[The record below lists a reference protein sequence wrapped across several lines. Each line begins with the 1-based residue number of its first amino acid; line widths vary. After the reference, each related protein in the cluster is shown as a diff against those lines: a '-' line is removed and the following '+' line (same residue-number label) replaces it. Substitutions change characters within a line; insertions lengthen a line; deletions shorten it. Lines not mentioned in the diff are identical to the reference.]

1 VIVTISNQ
9 YGAGAG
15 SIAKL
20 SAETLG
26 YDLVERQLPV
36 VVAKRLR
43 ISVEEAEEDEV
54 TYRGAGEQF
63 LSGLELST
71 PELAE
76 LSSEPTFD
84 QEMLRAVQD
93 AVREYASHGNVVLVG
108 RGASAILGR
117 RPDVLR
123 VFLYGPRERRIAY
136 IADHFGVDAKTA
148 EKEIERM
155 DKGRAAYMRDWYGLS
170 FGDPDNYDLLIDT
183 SALGDEKSAATIVEA
198 VRTRE

>member
-20 SAETLG
+20 AAEILG

-43 ISVEEAEEDEV
+43 ITVEEAEEDEV
-54 TYRGAGEQF
+54 TYRGPGEQF

-71 PELAE
+71 PELAQ
-76 LSSEPTFD
+76 LSTEPTFD

-93 AVREYASHGNVVLVG
+93 AVREYASHGNVVIVG

-123 VFLYGPRERRIAY
+123 VFLYGPREWRVAY
-136 IADHFGVDAKTA
+136 IAEHFRVDAKTA
-148 EKEIERM
+148 EKEIDRM
-155 DKGRAAYMRDWYGLS
+155 DKGRAAYLRDWYGLA

-183 SALGDEKSAATIVEA
+183 SALGDEKSATTIVEA